1 MMSAPEASNT
11 DRKPNPVDVAVGQNV
26 KLRRLAVGLSQE
38 KLGEQMGLTFQQ
50 IQKYEK
56 GTNRI
61 GASRMVQIARALDCA
76 VRDLFAGCDQGEVG
90 PPIPQFSAAE
100 IKLVLAFRA
109 IESETRRAVIIN
121 LTAAMARE
129 PTD

>member
-1 MMSAPEASNT
+1 MMSAPEASST
-11 DRKPNPVDVAVGQNV
+11 GRKPNPVDVAVGQNV

-38 KLGEQMGLTFQQ
+38 KLGERMGLTFQQ

-61 GASRMVQIARALDCA
+61 GASRLVQIARALDCA
-76 VRDLFAGCDQGEVG
+76 VRDLFAGCDQGEAG

-109 IESETRRAVIIN
+109 IESDARRAVIIN
-121 LTAAMARE
+121 LTAAMASE
-129 PTD
+129 PAD

>member
-1 MMSAPEASNT
+1 MMSAPEASST
-11 DRKPNPVDVAVGQNV
+11 GRKPNPVDVAVGQNV

-38 KLGEQMGLTFQQ
+38 KLGERMGLTFQQ

-61 GASRMVQIARALDCA
+61 GASRLVQIARALDCA
-76 VRDLFAGCDQGEVG
+76 VRDLLAGCDQGEVG

-100 IKLVLAFRA
+100 IKHVLAFRA
-109 IESETRRAVIIN
+109 IKSEARRAVIIN
-121 LTAAMARE
+121 LTAAMASE
-129 PTD
+129 PAD